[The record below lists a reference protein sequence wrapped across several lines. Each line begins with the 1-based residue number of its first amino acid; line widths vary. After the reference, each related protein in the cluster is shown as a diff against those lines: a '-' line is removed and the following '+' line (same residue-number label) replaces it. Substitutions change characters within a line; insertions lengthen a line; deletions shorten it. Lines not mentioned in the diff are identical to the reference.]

1 MNAKSTLSMDGFGTG
16 GTGQRE
22 RQFVSSL
29 VLIASLLA
37 LALIVHTHYG
47 PLQVRNPFQPSLPL
61 AAMQADRSVSL
72 ALPVTALSPAEESR
86 YRVLSEYLAK
96 RYRVSQQAV
105 FDLVMLAHKVG
116 HQHKLDPLLIMA
128 VMGTES
134 SFNPIAESS
143 VGAKGLMQII
153 PKYHGEKLMPF
164 GGEKAIFDPAA
175 NVVVGTQILKEYL
188 RRTGNLGIALQMY
201 AGALGDRE
209 DMYTRRVL
217 TERQRLHRVLARW
230 SAPGSTPARSTPAR
244 TASATSTLSAR
255 FR

>member
-1 MNAKSTLSMDGFGTG
+1 MIAKSTLSIDGFGTA
-16 GTGQRE
+16 GTGQRG
-22 RQFVSSL
+22 RHLVSTV

-37 LALIVHTHYG
+37 LLLIVHTHYG
-47 PLQVRNPFQPSLPL
+47 PLQVRNPFQPGLPL
-61 AAMQADRSVSL
+61 VAIQADRPVRL
-72 ALPVTALSPAEESR
+72 APPVLALSPAEESR

-96 RYRVSQQAV
+96 RYRVSQQV
-105 FDLVMLAHKVG
+105 IFELVTLAHKVG
-116 HQHKLDPLLIMA
+116 RQHKLDPLLIMA

-134 SFNPIAESS
+134 SFNPIAESNM
-143 VGAKGLMQII
+143 GAKGLMQII
-153 PKYHGEKLMPF
+153 PKYHGEKLQPF

-201 AGALGDRE
+201 AGALGDR
-209 DMYTRRVL
+209 DDLYTHRVL

-230 SAPGSTPARSTPAR
+230 SAPGTPARRTSAR
-244 TASATSTLSAR
+244 TASAKTTLSTR